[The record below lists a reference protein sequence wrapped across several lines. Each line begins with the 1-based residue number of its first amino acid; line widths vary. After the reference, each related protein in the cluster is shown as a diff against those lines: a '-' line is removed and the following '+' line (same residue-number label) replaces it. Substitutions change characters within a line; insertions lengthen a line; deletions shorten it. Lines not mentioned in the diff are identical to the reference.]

1 MLNSFCFNVFYPL
14 FLNLG
19 GSELILILLAVL
31 LLFGGKGIPNI
42 ARTLGR
48 SVREFKDA
56 ANGIQ
61 DEIRGNFNEVS
72 NEVNEQVQQVKKRM
86 KEEGEEKTP

>member
-1 MLNSFCFNVFYPL
+1 MINLFYFNVSYPL

-86 KEEGEEKTP
+86 KEGEEKTP

>member
-1 MLNSFCFNVFYPL
+1 MHSMNCILL

-19 GSELILILLAVL
+19 GGEILMILVVVL
-31 LLFGGKGIPNI
+31 LLFGGKGVPTI

-56 ANGIQ
+56 ANGIK
-61 DEIRGNFNEVS
+61 DDLSNNLGDVRNEVQ
-72 NEVNEQVQQVKKRM
+72 EQIQEVKKRIDAGNP
-86 KEEGEEKTP
+86 EL